1 MTLRRI
7 LVCLMTIGGC
17 ATVDGL
23 AGNGDILTLTFTKD
37 GTSTNQQWIAECD
50 FNNIDRDG
58 QCPADTATYIEQPTE
73 NTK

>member
-17 ATVDGL
+17 ATMDGL
-23 AGNGDILTLTFTKD
+23 SANGGK
-37 GTSTNQQWIAECD
+37 
-50 FNNIDRDG
+50 
-58 QCPADTATYIEQPTE
+58 CPADTATYIEQPTE